1 MVFEPIV
8 GLYAGHLVS
17 ETSKSIFN
25 KIWDVLNETRHS
37 TLEIN
42 TELDIESKVKL
53 IESIIR
59 DINEE
64 IKMHNLIPTKSL
76 ELALL
81 QMKDIID
88 RIHLNFVE
96 IRVGIQ
102 YYESLWFKSFRTAG
116 YLEHIELLKKNNII
130 LDSRLDNLVK
140 IIMLFKNTIKKDTT
154 NTNTTNTTKNDDTYL
169 TS

>member
-25 KIWDVLNETRHS
+25 KIWDLLGEARHNK
-37 TLEIN
+37 LDIN
-42 TELDIESKVKL
+42 IELDIESKVTL

-64 IKMHNLIPTKSL
+64 IKIHSLIPTKSL

-102 YYESLWFKSFRTAG
+102 YHFSY
-116 YLEHIELLKKNNII
+116 II
-130 LDSRLDNLVK
+130 DHH
-140 IIMLFKNTIKKDTT
+140 
-154 NTNTTNTTKNDDTYL
+154 
-169 TS
+169 

>member
-25 KIWDVLNETRHS
+25 KIWDILSESRHHK
-37 TLEIN
+37 LQIN
-42 TELDIESKVKL
+42 IELDIESKVKL

-96 IRVGIQ
+96 IRFGIQ
-102 YYESLWFKSFRTAG
+102 YYDSLWFKHFRTAT

-130 LDSRLDNLVK
+130 LDARLDNLVK
-140 IIMLFKNTIKKDTT
+140 IIMLFKNTIQPNIDNINST
-154 NTNTTNTTKNDDTYL
+154 N
-169 TS
+169 S

>member
-17 ETSKSIFN
+17 ETSKSIVN
-25 KIWDVLNETRHS
+25 KIWDLLGEARHNK
-37 TLEIN
+37 LDIN
-42 TELDIESKVKL
+42 IELDIESKVTL

-64 IKMHNLIPTKSL
+64 IKIHSLIPTKSL

-102 YYESLWFKSFRTAG
+102 YYESLWFKNFRTPA

-130 LDSRLDNLVK
+130 LDARLDNLVK
-140 IIMLFKNTIKKDTT
+140 IIMLFKHTIKKDT
-154 NTNTTNTTKNDDTYL
+154 NTNTTNIND
-169 TS
+169 SI

>member
-8 GLYAGHLVS
+8 GLYAGHFVS

-25 KIWDVLNETRHS
+25 KIWDLLGEARHNK
-37 TLEIN
+37 LEIN
-42 TELDIESKVKL
+42 IELDIESKVTL

-64 IKMHNLIPTKSL
+64 IKIHSLIPTKSL

-102 YYESLWFKSFRTAG
+102 YHESLWFKNFRTAV

-130 LDSRLDNLVK
+130 LDARLDNLVK
-140 IIMLFKNTIKKDTT
+140 IIMLFKNTIKKDT
-154 NTNTTNTTKNDDTYL
+154 NTNTTNNDDIYL
-169 TS
+169 PS

>member
-25 KIWDVLNETRHS
+25 KIWDLLGEARHNK
-37 TLEIN
+37 LDIN
-42 TELDIESKVKL
+42 IELDIESKVTL

-64 IKMHNLIPTKSL
+64 IKIHSLIPTKSL

-102 YYESLWFKSFRTAG
+102 YYDSLWFKNFRTPT

-140 IIMLFKNTIKKDTT
+140 IIMLFKNTIKKDTNMNNT
-154 NTNTTNTTKNDDTYL
+154 NTNNTNNSDTY
-169 TS
+169 